1 MVGCMHGVE
10 TKSMI
15 RLYGWS
21 LRVMYHANGKS
32 VHVMMQWSVAKKM
45 ADLCSNVGREMD
57 VVPSDK
63 FLMNPLLITPSV
75 SRAS

>member
-21 LRVMYHANGKS
+21 LRVIYHASEKS
-32 VHVMMQWSVAKKM
+32 VHVMMQWSVVKKM
-45 ADLCSNVGREMD
+45 GGVCSNVGGEMD
-57 VVPSDK
+57 VVPSNK
-63 FLMNPLLITPSV
+63 FLMNSLSITLGV

>member
-15 RLYGWS
+15 HLYGWS

-45 ADLCSNVGREMD
+45 AGLCSNVGGEMD

>member
-1 MVGCMHGVE
+1 
-10 TKSMI
+10 MI

-21 LRVMYHANGKS
+21 LRVIYHANGKS
-32 VHVMMQWSVAKKM
+32 VHVMMQWSVVSKM
-45 ADLCSNVGREMD
+45 AGLCSTVGGEMD